1 VEGKWFL
8 AYISIPLLCL
18 VIVYL
23 FCVCYYFDG
32 SSCLFKVGVLNFC
45 IRAKKLF
52 VVDMGD
58 FDPAF
63 VHTLAVQSW
72 SMYGVGMFLIILR
85 M

>member
-1 VEGKWFL
+1 LGRIIAGAAE
-8 AYISIPLLCL
+8 
-18 VIVYL
+18 
-23 FCVCYYFDG
+23 
-32 SSCLFKVGVLNFC
+32 
-45 IRAKKLF
+45 
-52 VVDMGD
+52 MGD